1 MLRLRHTFVRELRS
15 NVDSYDYNTLR
26 DCVNQNQGLFFVQ
39 WRYLEEEANFGQKLA
54 LVLVKIA
61 EDCPYPADKSGE
73 MLLLLRNLQTGYA
86 ARGEDAADALFSF
99 LQNALNDFIVIL
111 RGMPKFWQKMS
122 SL

>member
-15 NVDSYDYNTLR
+15 NVDSYDYNTMR

-39 WRYLEEEANFGQKLA
+39 WRYLEEEANFRQKLA

-61 EDCPYPADKSGE
+61 EGCLYPADKSNE
-73 MLLLLRNLQTGYA
+73 MLLLLRKMQTGDE

-99 LQNALNDFIVIL
+99 LQDTLNDFIVIL
-111 RGMPKFWQKMS
+111 RGMRKFV
-122 SL
+122 